1 MGLASA
7 AASDGESKVVRNG
20 DRCAA
25 RARLI
30 AQGVEVDQV
39 DARTCQLAV
48 DVRMPLTIAGAAF
61 GQALLASWRILMPS
75 RGLQVI
81 SHVVVSNWR

>member
-7 AASDGESKVVRNG
+7 AAFDGESKVVRNG

-30 AQGVEVDQV
+30 AQSLAVDQV
-39 DARTCQLAV
+39 VLNFS
-48 DVRMPLTIAGAAF
+48 I
-61 GQALLASWRILMPS
+61 
-75 RGLQVI
+75 QVG
-81 SHVVVSNWR
+81 